1 MSIWLSVLLFAVGLA
16 LVVKGGDFFVDAAG
30 WMAEASGVPPL
41 IVGATVVSFATTLP
55 ELLVSVTAAAQ
66 GKAEMAVGNAIGSVT
81 ANTGLIM
88 ALAMIFMTIICKRK
102 EYLPQ
107 CLLMAGCSLVLWLAC
122 LGGNLQLW
130 GSITLIAFFIFF
142 MWNNVHQAKAQM
154 EGNERKKVER
164 KQLLLNM
171 GKFIIGAGAIV
182 GGSQLLVDAGSD
194 IAAYLHVSQ
203 RVIAVTMVA
212 IGTSLPELVT
222 TITAIVKKQSGLS
235 IGNIIGANIIDLALI
250 LPICDL
256 VSAEK
261 LPVPASSISLDMPVC
276 LGLILLAIIPLLLR
290 QRAFRWQGIVILA
303 GYIAY
308 LVIVV

>member
-1 MSIWLSVLLFAVGLA
+1 
-16 LVVKGGDFFVDAAG
+16 
-30 WMAEASGVPPL
+30 
-41 IVGATVVSFATTLP
+41 
-55 ELLVSVTAAAQ
+55 
-66 GKAEMAVGNAIGSVT
+66 
-81 ANTGLIM
+81 
-88 ALAMIFMTIICKRK
+88 
-102 EYLPQ
+102 
-107 CLLMAGCSLVLWLAC
+107 
-122 LGGNLQLW
+122 
-130 GSITLIAFFIFF
+130 
-142 MWNNVHQAKAQM
+142 M

-290 QRAFRWQGIVILA
+290 QRAYRWQGILILA